1 MKEYAF
7 GLDLGGTT
15 CKVGLFKTDGTLIE
29 KWEVPTDTSN
39 GGENILKNLAEAVHA
54 KMNELGITAD
64 LVEGV
69 GIGVPGPV
77 TPDGIVNKCVNL
89 GWGRFSIE
97 KDFSELLQLPV
108 KAGNDANVAALGEY
122 WKGAGVGYDD
132 MVMVTLGTG
141 IGGGI
146 ILNGKMLA
154 GVNGA
159 AGEIGHI
166 IVDKK
171 ETDVCGC
178 GRRGCI
184 EQYASAT
191 GVVRIAKRHLEAKD
205 TPSTLRDIDLDKL
218 EARHV
223 FDAAKAG
230 DELAEGIA
238 KEACEL
244 LGHAMSSISCVVD
257 PQAFVIGGGVSKAG
271 QYLIDLVEKEY
282 KNYAFHAH
290 QGAKILTAKLGN
302 DAGMYGSVK
311 MVIDRE

>member
-15 CKVGLFKTDGTLIE
+15 CKVGLFKTDGTLVE

-39 GGENILKNLAEAVHA
+39 GGENILKNLAEAVHS
-54 KMNELGITAD
+54 KMNELAITTD
-64 LVEGV
+64 SVEGV

-97 KDFSELLQLPV
+97 KEFSELLQLPV

-166 IVDKK
+166 IVDKE

-191 GVVRIAKRHLEAKD
+191 GVVRIGKRHLAAKD
-205 TPSTLRDIDLDKL
+205 TPSTLRDIDIDKL
-218 EARHV
+218 EARHI

-271 QYLIDLVEKEY
+271 QYLIDLIEKEY